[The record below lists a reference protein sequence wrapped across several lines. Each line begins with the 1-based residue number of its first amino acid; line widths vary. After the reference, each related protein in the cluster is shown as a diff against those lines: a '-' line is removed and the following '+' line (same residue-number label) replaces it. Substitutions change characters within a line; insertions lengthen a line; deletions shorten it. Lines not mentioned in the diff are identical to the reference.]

1 MATVVVYDKERMQ
14 EIEDTTVTGGS
25 VNGMGNLILVTRAG
39 SQIDAGNVKGDQ
51 GDQGIQGNAGIPGGT
66 TAQRNALYGTPST
79 VSAQVTLANKVPTW
93 FNIDTGWFETYKAV
107 NGSAGLNVPGTSGAA
122 GWYQIGGPN
131 YLTLAEGLKLE
142 KTFSTNISLPASGDF
157 VVGNVASFAFK
168 GGRKYRIEW
177 EWSQANANANTYW
190 LYRMGH
196 CPTTDAVALPT
207 GVTGIGAPRT
217 KRGDSASSAE
227 SYLLTGIYQPATDV
241 TRQIKLVTTNVQGG
255 GTGTIVAAN
264 EAMVCRIFDVG
275 AQTVAT
281 A

>member
-1 MATVVVYDKERMQ
+1 MATVVVYDRERMQ

-39 SQIDAGNVKGDQ
+39 VELDAGNVKGEP

-66 TAQRNALYGTPST
+66 TAQRDALYGVPST
-79 VSAQVTLANKVPTW
+79 DTARVTLANKVPTW
-93 FNIDTGWFETYKAV
+93 FNINTGWFETYKATT
-107 NGSAGLNVPGTSGAA
+107 GTAGLNVPGVSGAA

-142 KTFSTNISLPASGDF
+142 KTFSSNITLPASGDF

-177 EWSQANANANTYW
+177 EWSQANANSNTFW
-190 LYRMGH
+190 LYRQGH
-196 CPTTDAVALPT
+196 SATTDAATLAT
-207 GVTGIGAPRT
+207 GVTAIGPPRT

-227 SYLLTGIYQPATDV
+227 SYLLSGIYQPATDV

-264 EAMVCRIFDVG
+264 EAMVCRIFDEG